1 MTTGPPMDDQ
11 DVVERF
17 VAYRAS
23 GDRRVRNE
31 LVETHRWIAVTCA
44 RKFRGRGELV
54 EDLVQ
59 VATLGLVKA
68 VERFDPS
75 SGTPFVAF
83 AMPTVSGELRRY
95 FRDATWAVYVPR
107 RMKELAAQV
116 APTVERLRAR
126 LGRQPTLAEI
136 AEELRVRVDDVI
148 GALEA
153 SSAYRST
160 TLPSERPDADMPT
173 RERAVTDGQL
183 ADADARL
190 SVRHL
195 LATLSEREKT
205 ILYLRFFRDRSQA
218 EIAEVVGTSQAHV
231 SRLIRS
237 SLVSLREHVSE
248 ADQARLNADSPVP
261 HGP

>member
-1 MTTGPPMDDQ
+1 VDDAA
-11 DVVERF
+11 VVERF

-23 GDRRVRNE
+23 GDRRLRNE
-31 LVETHRWIAVTCA
+31 LVEAHRWIAVTCA
-44 RKFRGRGELV
+44 RKFRGRGELI

-59 VATLGLVKA
+59 VAMLGLVKA
-68 VERFDPS
+68 VERFDPT

-116 APTVERLRAR
+116 APAVERLRGT
-126 LGRQPTLAEI
+126 LGRQPTLPEI
-136 AEELRVRVDDVI
+136 ANELRVRVDDVI

-160 TLPSERPDADMPT
+160 TLPSERSDDAPA

-190 SVRHL
+190 SVRRL
-195 LATLSEREKT
+195 LGTLSEREKT

-237 SLVSLREHVSE
+237 SLVSLREHVTE
-248 ADQARLNADSPVP
+248 DDLAPQGTDVPVS

>member
-1 MTTGPPMDDQ
+1 MDDPA
-11 DVVERF
+11 VTERF
-17 VAYRAS
+17 RAYRAS
-23 GDRRVRNE
+23 GDRRLRNA
-31 LVETHRWIAVTCA
+31 LVEEHRWIAVTCA
-44 RKFRGRGELV
+44 RRFRNRGELI

-59 VATLGLVKA
+59 VAMLGLVKA

-75 SGTPFVAF
+75 SGTPFGAF

-107 RMKELAAQV
+107 RMKELAGQV
-116 APTVERLRAR
+116 APAVERLRGR

-136 AEELRVRVDDVI
+136 ADELHVAVDDVI

-160 TLPSERPDADMPT
+160 TLPGERTDGEGPT
-173 RERAVTDGQL
+173 REHAVDDGRL
-183 ADADARL
+183 GEADARL
-190 SVRHL
+190 SVRTL
-195 LATLSEREKT
+195 LATLPEREKT

-231 SRLIRS
+231 SRLIRA
-237 SLVSLREHVSE
+237 SLEALREHLSDAE
-248 ADQARLNADSPVP
+248 IARLTDEIGTADRR
-261 HGP
+261 